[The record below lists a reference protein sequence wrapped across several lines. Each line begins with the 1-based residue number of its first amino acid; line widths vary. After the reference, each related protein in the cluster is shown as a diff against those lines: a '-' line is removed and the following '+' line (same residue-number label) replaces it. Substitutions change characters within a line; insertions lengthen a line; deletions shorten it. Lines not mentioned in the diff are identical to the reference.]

1 MLECIYSFEP
11 LFSSDICPIV
21 ELLNLM
27 VALFLVFKGN
37 SLLFSIVAV
46 WIYIPTNSVG
56 GFPFLHILSSI
67 YCLQISL
74 ATQGLLCLNTNFKI
88 FCSSSVKNAIGNL
101 TEISLNL

>member
-1 MLECIYSFEP
+1 MYFAELW
-11 LFSSDICPIV
+11 FSQDICPRV
-21 ELLNLM
+21 GLLDLM

-37 SLLFSIVAV
+37 CVLFSMMAAP
-46 WIYIPTNSVG
+46 IYIPTNSVG